1 MTTLDTT
8 AGQARP
14 TTWRDSWRFPVLVF
28 LGVLAVLLVVVQ
40 VSHDH
45 LSPEHPQTGPDISD
59 EAFYGGWMQYD
70 TGWYVYLAEH
80 GYDQHHV
87 AEFKSVR
94 MSAVAYFPAYPLV
107 VEQVARVAND
117 DPGLAAE
124 LTTAACGLAVM
135 VLFWLWCGRRLS
147 PAARRTSLLLVALY
161 PYAWFL
167 YGSGYGDAL
176 FIALT
181 LGAMLLLERD
191 RPVLAGVAG
200 AFASASRLIGVG
212 TVIGLVAITLQ
223 RREAIVRTAA
233 ADGDPPRRWW
243 SGWRLDRTR
252 LRGRDA
258 GVLLGFAGVAS
269 YCVFLY
275 ARTGDF
281 LAWNTVQSAP
291 GWNQGTGPKTWIKYS
306 FFAEVLRGSPGY
318 GVRLVIQALLCL
330 AFVIAIPFV
339 FKRFGYGYAVY
350 TAVILAIPL
359 VGSSSFMGFG
369 RYLLAAFPVFAL
381 GGEVLA
387 ERTTPRRIVLGTSA
401 LGLLVLASF
410 FGRGF
415 YLS

>member
-1 MTTLDTT
+1 MTSVDTT
-8 AGQARP
+8 TGRTEP
-14 TTWRDSWRFPVLVF
+14 TSWRDTWRFPVLVF
-28 LGVLAVLLVVVQ
+28 FAVLAVLLVVVQ

-45 LSPEHPQTGPDISD
+45 LSPEHPQTGPDIAD
-59 EAFYGGWMQYD
+59 AAFYGGWMQYD

-80 GYDQHHV
+80 GYDQHQV
-87 AEFKSVR
+87 DLFKSGD
-94 MSAVAYFPAYPLV
+94 MSAVAYFPVYPLTV
-107 VEQVARVAND
+107 HQVARFAAD
-117 DPGLAAE
+117 DPVLAAE
-124 LTTAACGLAVM
+124 LTTAACGLAVLL
-135 VLFWLWCGRRLS
+135 LFWLWCGRRLS
-147 PAARRTSLLLVALY
+147 PAARRTSLLLVAIY

-176 FIALT
+176 FITFT
-181 LGAMLLLERD
+181 LVAMLLVERD
-191 RPVLAGVAG
+191 RPVLGGVAG

-212 TVIGLVAITLQ
+212 TVIGLVAVTLQ
-223 RREAIVRTAA
+223 RREAIVRVDAD
-233 ADGDPPRRWW
+233 DGDAPRHWW

-258 GVLLGFAGVAS
+258 GVLLGFAGVLS
-269 YCVFLY
+269 YSTFLWV
-275 ARTGDF
+275 RTGDF
-281 LAWNTVQSAP
+281 LAWNTVQSAT

-318 GVRLVIQALLCL
+318 GIRLVIQAALCL
-330 AFVIAIPFV
+330 VFLIAIPFV

-359 VGSSSFMGFG
+359 IGSSSFMGFG

-387 ERTTPRRIVLGTSA
+387 ERTTPRRIVLGSSA
-401 LGLLVLASF
+401 LGLIVLASF

>member
-1 MTTLDTT
+1 MTTTDTT
-8 AGQARP
+8 ARSEQP
-14 TTWRDSWRFPVLVF
+14 TTWRDTWRFPVLVF

-45 LSPEHPQTGPDISD
+45 LSPEHPRTGPDISD
-59 EAFYGGWMQYD
+59 AAFYGGWMQYD

-80 GYDQHHV
+80 GYDRHQV
-87 AEFKSVR
+87 DLFKAGE
-94 MSAVAYFPAYPLV
+94 MSAVAYFPVYPLTVHEVMRV
-107 VEQVARVAND
+107 VDD
-117 DPGLAAE
+117 DPVLAAE
-124 LTTAACGLAVM
+124 LTTAICGLAVM
-135 VLFWLWCGRRLS
+135 LLFWLWCGRRLS

-161 PYAWFL
+161 PYAFFL

-176 FIALT
+176 FISLT
-181 LGAMLLLERD
+181 VGAMVLLERD

-200 AFASASRLIGVG
+200 AFASATRLIGVG

-223 RREAIVRTAA
+223 RRDAIVRTELAP
-233 ADGDPPRRWW
+233 DDPPRHWW

-252 LRGRDA
+252 LRGRDG
-258 GVLLGFAGVAS
+258 GVLLGFAGIVS
-269 YCVFLY
+269 YCVFLWV
-275 ARTGDF
+275 RTGDF

-318 GVRLVIQALLCL
+318 GIRLVAQALLCL
-330 AFVIAIPFV
+330 AFLIAIPFV

-350 TAVILAIPL
+350 TTVILAIPL
-359 VGSSSFMGFG
+359 IGSSSFMGFG

-381 GGEVLA
+381 GGEALA
-387 ERTTPRRIVLGTSA
+387 ERTMPRRVVLGTSA
-401 LGLLVLASF
+401 LFLLVLASF